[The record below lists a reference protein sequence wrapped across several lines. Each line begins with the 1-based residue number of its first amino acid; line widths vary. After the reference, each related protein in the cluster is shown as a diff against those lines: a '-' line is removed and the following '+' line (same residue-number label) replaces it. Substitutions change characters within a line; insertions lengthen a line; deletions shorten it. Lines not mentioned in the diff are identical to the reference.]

1 MNISDSEEV
10 DYGSTPE
17 DERVAQIVRQEK
29 VPAKQSVAAQQG
41 KQAAE
46 QPKKGQA
53 QGNTAEPESE
63 PSVDPEE
70 EAKPPK
76 PAIKIEPVVLP
87 ARADTHVGNQKVRAA
102 LPTAL
107 DMQIDVFGQPAESLE
122 QSRFAVLIREMAV
135 SEVTFTTDPQNIV
148 QTTNNK
154 DPASAVVSRAD
165 AKGFEISADRRQYL
179 HNQVGLWNESMDPR
193 ALCATVRYVV
203 DLCEKSG
210 CAVSCLAKWKLD
222 RKAAKD
228 EARPWPYVPLAIVP
242 GESVEEYLIAFVV
255 SFFNPK
261 RAKDNPEVRSNTKTV
276 AQWTNRL
283 ANFAEHRW
291 NVVSNAQRQASFQ
304 PVTRA
309 CVVNVALM
317 LRALRAPKAPYRVLP
332 RPEVDEDGIPVR
344 PECTVF
350 RQGGDRKRGRSLVAT
365 ERNQRVRVEPLGP
378 VSAHGL
384 AQSAAVASAWGRA
397 AARSPSRGRQSPRTP
412 PADEAAVMRFSLD
425 RAELQ
430 IRDLEFQ
437 VHDLWKENAQLH
449 DRLKDYPMP
458 QQLIQFRDDYK
469 ATAKELAE
477 TKSQLGRAWARM
489 KTLEAT
495 VEELKKSKDSTDAKN
510 P

>member
-1 MNISDSEEV
+1 MVRTMNISDSEEV

-29 VPAKQSVAAQQG
+29 VPAKQSVAEQQG

-70 EAKPPK
+70 EAKPAK

-102 LPTAL
+102 RPTAL
-107 DMQIDVFGQPAESLE
+107 DMQIDVFGQPAERLE

-154 DPASAVVSRAD
+154 DLASAVVSRAD

-242 GESVEEYLIAFVV
+242 GE
-255 SFFNPK
+255 N
-261 RAKDNPEVRSNTKTV
+261 DPEVRSNTKTV

-291 NVVSNAQRQASFQ
+291 NVVSNSQRQASFQ
-304 PVTRA
+304 RVTRA

-317 LRALRAPKAPYRVLP
+317 LRTLRAPKAPYRVLP
-332 RPEVDEDGIPVR
+332 PPEVDEDGIPVR

-350 RQGGDRKRGRSLVAT
+350 RQGGDRKRGR
-365 ERNQRVRVEPLGP
+365 P

-384 AQSAAVASAWGRA
+384 AQSAAVASAG
-397 AARSPSRGRQSPRTP
+397 
-412 PADEAAVMRFSLD
+412 DELLLALHLV
-425 RAELQ
+425 

-449 DRLKDYPMP
+449 DRLKDYPTP
-458 QQLIQFRDDYK
+458 QQQIQFRDDYK
-469 ATAKELAE
+469 VTAKELAE

>member
-29 VPAKQSVAAQQG
+29 VPAKQSVAEQQG

-46 QPKKGQA
+46 QPKK
-53 QGNTAEPESE
+53 
-63 PSVDPEE
+63 E
-70 EAKPPK
+70 EAKPAK

-102 LPTAL
+102 RPTAL
-107 DMQIDVFGQPAESLE
+107 DMQIDVFGQPAERLE

-154 DPASAVVSRAD
+154 DLASAVVSRAD

-242 GESVEEYLIAFVV
+242 GESPF
-255 SFFNPK
+255 
-261 RAKDNPEVRSNTKTV
+261 
-276 AQWTNRL
+276 
-283 ANFAEHRW
+283 EHEDCGPVDESAGEFRRT
-291 NVVSNAQRQASFQ
+291 SR
-304 PVTRA
+304 VTRA

-317 LRALRAPKAPYRVLP
+317 LRTLRAPKAPYRVLP
-332 RPEVDEDGIPVR
+332 PPEVDEDGIPVR

-384 AQSAAVASAWGRA
+384 AQSAAVASAGDELLLALHLVVGNHLGLLR
-397 AARSPSRGRQSPRTP
+397 RT
-412 PADEAAVMRFSLD
+412 
-425 RAELQ
+425 
-430 IRDLEFQ
+430 
-437 VHDLWKENAQLH
+437 
-449 DRLKDYPMP
+449 RL
-458 QQLIQFRDDYK
+458 R
-469 ATAKELAE
+469 
-477 TKSQLGRAWARM
+477 
-489 KTLEAT
+489 
-495 VEELKKSKDSTDAKN
+495 
-510 P
+510 

>member
-1 MNISDSEEV
+1 
-10 DYGSTPE
+10 
-17 DERVAQIVRQEK
+17 
-29 VPAKQSVAAQQG
+29 
-41 KQAAE
+41 
-46 QPKKGQA
+46 
-53 QGNTAEPESE
+53 
-63 PSVDPEE
+63 
-70 EAKPPK
+70 
-76 PAIKIEPVVLP
+76 
-87 ARADTHVGNQKVRAA
+87 
-102 LPTAL
+102 
-107 DMQIDVFGQPAESLE
+107 
-122 QSRFAVLIREMAV
+122 
-135 SEVTFTTDPQNIV
+135 
-148 QTTNNK
+148 
-154 DPASAVVSRAD
+154 
-165 AKGFEISADRRQYL
+165 
-179 HNQVGLWNESMDPR
+179 
-193 ALCATVRYVV
+193 
-203 DLCEKSG
+203 
-210 CAVSCLAKWKLD
+210 
-222 RKAAKD
+222 
-228 EARPWPYVPLAIVP
+228 
-242 GESVEEYLIAFVV
+242 EEYLIAFVV

-276 AQWTNRL
+276 AQWTNWL

-291 NVVSNAQRQASFQ
+291 NVVSNSQRQASFQ

-350 RQGGDRKRGRSLVAT
+350 RHGGDPKRGR
-365 ERNQRVRVEPLGP
+365 P

-437 VHDLWKENAQLH
+437 LHDLWKENAQLH
-449 DRLKDYPMP
+449 DRLKDYPTP

-477 TKSQLGRAWARM
+477 SKLHLGRAWARM
-489 KTLEAT
+489 KALEAT

>member
-1 MNISDSEEV
+1 MVRTMNISDSEEV

-29 VPAKQSVAAQQG
+29 VPAKQSVAEQQG

-46 QPKKGQA
+46 QPKK
-53 QGNTAEPESE
+53 E

-70 EAKPPK
+70 EAKPAK

-102 LPTAL
+102 RPTAL
-107 DMQIDVFGQPAESLE
+107 DMQIDVFGQPAERLE

-154 DPASAVVSRAD
+154 DLASAVVSRAD

-242 GESVEEYLIAFVV
+242 GES
-255 SFFNPK
+255 
-261 RAKDNPEVRSNTKTV
+261 T
-276 AQWTNRL
+276 
-283 ANFAEHRW
+283 
-291 NVVSNAQRQASFQ
+291 
-304 PVTRA
+304 
-309 CVVNVALM
+309 
-317 LRALRAPKAPYRVLP
+317 
-332 RPEVDEDGIPVR
+332 
-344 PECTVF
+344 
-350 RQGGDRKRGRSLVAT
+350 
-365 ERNQRVRVEPLGP
+365 
-378 VSAHGL
+378 
-384 AQSAAVASAWGRA
+384 
-397 AARSPSRGRQSPRTP
+397 
-412 PADEAAVMRFSLD
+412 
-425 RAELQ
+425 
-430 IRDLEFQ
+430 
-437 VHDLWKENAQLH
+437 
-449 DRLKDYPMP
+449 
-458 QQLIQFRDDYK
+458 
-469 ATAKELAE
+469 
-477 TKSQLGRAWARM
+477 
-489 KTLEAT
+489 
-495 VEELKKSKDSTDAKN
+495 
-510 P
+510 

>member
-1 MNISDSEEV
+1 MVRTMNISDSEEV

-304 PVTRA
+304 RVTRA

-317 LRALRAPKAPYRVLP
+317 LRTLRAPKAPYRVLP
-332 RPEVDEDGIPVR
+332 PPEVDEDGIPVR

-350 RQGGDRKRGRSLVAT
+350 RQGGDRKRGRSLGPFLRT
-365 ERNQRVRVEPLGP
+365 DLRNPRLWRRHGDELLLALHLVVGNHLG
-378 VSAHGL
+378 L
-384 AQSAAVASAWGRA
+384 LR
-397 AARSPSRGRQSPRTP
+397 R
-412 PADEAAVMRFSLD
+412 MRL
-425 RAELQ
+425 R
-430 IRDLEFQ
+430 
-437 VHDLWKENAQLH
+437 
-449 DRLKDYPMP
+449 
-458 QQLIQFRDDYK
+458 
-469 ATAKELAE
+469 
-477 TKSQLGRAWARM
+477 
-489 KTLEAT
+489 
-495 VEELKKSKDSTDAKN
+495 
-510 P
+510 